1 MQIKLSDHF
10 TYAKLLRF
18 TLPSIVMM
26 IFTSLYSVVDGL
38 LVSNLVGDA
47 ALSAVNI
54 MFPVAMLIS
63 AVGFMLGTGG
73 SSGLPAPSVRAS
85 PSLRTVCS
93 PCSSLRS

>member
-63 AVGFMLGTGG
+63 AVGIISAFIL
-73 SSGLPAPSVRAS
+73 SR
-85 PSLRTVCS
+85 
-93 PCSSLRS
+93 